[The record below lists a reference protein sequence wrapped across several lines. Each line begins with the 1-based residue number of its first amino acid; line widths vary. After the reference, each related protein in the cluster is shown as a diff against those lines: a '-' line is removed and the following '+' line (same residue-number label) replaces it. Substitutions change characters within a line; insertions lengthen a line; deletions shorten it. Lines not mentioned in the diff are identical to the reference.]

1 MDGQIKTSD
10 KDERLICYI
19 VNSAEYCHKTSGEL
33 AESVSKIIDS
43 QLADGVDMSE
53 VQDEFSAVITKALVT
68 LVLGLETKFD
78 VEMAAMTRVPWGSLE
93 SVGDQ
98 SEYVNGINMILTSSI
113 PALGSLLSPIYFQ
126 FFLDKLASSLGPR
139 FYANIFKCRHISE
152 TGAQQMLLDTQA
164 VKTILLDIPTLA
176 RQARKNITS
185 YESAYLQLKGSTN
198 VFILLTEDPIQVE
211 EGTDW
216 NRK

>member
-1 MDGQIKTSD
+1 MDGQIRISER
-10 KDERLICYI
+10 DERVICYI
-19 VNSAEYCHKTSGEL
+19 VNSAEYCHKTSGDL

-78 VEMAAMTRVPWGSLE
+78 NEMAGMTRVPWGSLE

-113 PALGSLLSPIYFQ
+113 PVLGSLLSPIYFQ
-126 FFLDKLASSLGPR
+126 FFLDK
-139 FYANIFKCRHISE
+139 
-152 TGAQQMLLDTQA
+152 
-164 VKTILLDIPTLA
+164 
-176 RQARKNITS
+176 
-185 YESAYLQLKGSTN
+185 
-198 VFILLTEDPIQVE
+198 
-211 EGTDW
+211 
-216 NRK
+216 